1 MACPVASTAA
11 RMRPQVQRR
20 RPVTLATMLQQAVHP
35 TDPTA
40 APPALASAEPATL
53 RVGVFDLPPFAEPL
67 GDGRWGGE
75 AVRLFSDIAARLG
88 VEVEFHA
95 ADEATVLRDLAE
107 GRLDTCASPIVP
119 TSDLLGSL
127 EFTHP
132 VATVGLGVASRGA
145 ADLLDSLGT
154 VLQSL
159 LGTPQRHLVLVIG
172 AFVLLS
178 AFAIWLAERHRNPQF
193 ERGVTRGVG
202 ASLWWSVVTLATVG
216 YGDKVPQTVPGR
228 LLAAAWM
235 LVSLVLVTV
244 LTATIVSAITVGSLS
259 TRAIHSASDL
269 RGIRVAAPRGSEA
282 AHWLAVNDVPSV
294 GADSVAEAVALLRD
308 GAVNAVVA
316 PQDELA
322 IAIRED
328 REFALSPT
336 RLNDEYACFAFRRG
350 TSGDFLRRVDA
361 AILDARGATA
371 HGDGTVRVASP
382 DSLPQGAK

>member
-1 MACPVASTAA
+1 MASTAA
-11 RMRPQVQRR
+11 RMRPRVQRR
-20 RPVTLATMLQQAVHP
+20 LPVTLAGMRLPAVHT
-35 TDPTA
+35 TDPSA
-40 APPALASAEPATL
+40 ASSAVASAEPATL

-67 GDGRWGGE
+67 GDDRWAGE
-75 AVRLFSDIAARLG
+75 GVRIFSHIASRLG
-88 VEVEFHA
+88 VEVEYRA
-95 ADEATVLRDLAE
+95 ADEATILRDIAE
-107 GRLDTCASPIVP
+107 GRLDACASPIVP

-145 ADLLDSLGT
+145 EGFLDSLGT

-216 YGDKVPQTVPGR
+216 YGYKVPQTVPGR

-259 TRAIHSASDL
+259 TRAIHSAGDL
-269 RGIRVAAPRGSEA
+269 RGIRVAAPRVSEA
-282 AHWLAVNDVPSV
+282 AHWLAVNDVPSI
-294 GADSVAEAVALLRD
+294 GSDSVAEAVALLRE

-322 IAIRED
+322 IAIRDE
-328 REFALSPT
+328 RGVALSPT

-350 TSGDFLRRVDA
+350 TSADFLRRVDA
-361 AILDARGATA
+361 AIFDMRGSTT
-371 HGDGTVRVASP
+371 HGGGTVRVAPP
-382 DSLPQGAK
+382 DSLPQGDK

>member
-1 MACPVASTAA
+1 MASTAA
-11 RMRPQVQRR
+11 RMRPRVQRR
-20 RPVTLATMLQQAVHP
+20 LPVTLAGMRLPAVHT
-35 TDPTA
+35 TDPSA
-40 APPALASAEPATL
+40 ASSAVASAEPATL

-67 GDGRWGGE
+67 GDDRWAGE
-75 AVRLFSDIAARLG
+75 GVRIFSHIASRLG
-88 VEVEFHA
+88 VEVEYRA
-95 ADEATVLRDLAE
+95 ADEATILRDLAE
-107 GRLDTCASPIVP
+107 GRLDACASPIVP

-145 ADLLDSLGT
+145 EGFLDSLGT

-259 TRAIHSASDL
+259 TRAIHSAGDL

-282 AHWLAVNDVPSV
+282 AHWLAVNDVPSI
-294 GADSVAEAVALLRD
+294 GSDSVAEAVALLRE

-316 PQDELA
+316 PQD
-322 IAIRED
+322 
-328 REFALSPT
+328 
-336 RLNDEYACFAFRRG
+336 
-350 TSGDFLRRVDA
+350 
-361 AILDARGATA
+361 
-371 HGDGTVRVASP
+371 
-382 DSLPQGAK
+382 